1 MKKAVLTVSFGTSYE
16 TALEK
21 SISAVECDFA
31 ENLADYD
38 VYRAFTSEMIINILN
53 RRGIKIDNLDEAF
66 QKLLRAGYD
75 KVIVQPTHV
84 IGGEEYNKLCLL
96 ADKYRDSFSK
106 LKIGVPL
113 LNSYDDIKN
122 VCDFF
127 RNRFCTDNKLLLL
140 MGHGTEHNIN
150 NTYSEMN
157 KICAELGYSD
167 IFVSTIKERSKSA
180 VDKVLERLKYSNC
193 NKTVLVPL
201 MLVAGEHVNK
211 DMAGDEPDSWKSKL
225 ESEGVEVDTVIT
237 GIGEYPEIR
246 ELYTKHLRR
255 AAEEFCVPLNT

>member
-1 MKKAVLTVSFGTSYE
+1 MKKAVLAVSFGTSYE
-16 TALEK
+16 NALEK
-21 SISAVECDFA
+21 SISAVERDFA
-31 ENLADYD
+31 KNFEDYD
-38 VYRAFTSEMIINILN
+38 IYRAFTSEMIINILN
-53 RRGIKIDNLDEAF
+53 KHGIKIDNLDEALK
-66 QKLLRAGYD
+66 KLLRDGYD
-75 KVIVQPTHV
+75 EVVVQPTHV
-84 IGGEEYNKLCLL
+84 IGGGEYNKLCLL
-96 ADKYRDSFSK
+96 AGNYQDSFSK

-157 KICAELGYSD
+157 RICAELGYSD

-180 VDKVLERLKYSNC
+180 VDKALERLKYSNC

-211 DMAGDEPDSWKSKL
+211 DMAGGEPDSWKSRL
-225 ESEGVEVDTVIT
+225 ESEGVEVDTVIV

-246 ELYTKHLRR
+246 ALYTEHLRR
-255 AAEEFCVPLNT
+255 TVEEL